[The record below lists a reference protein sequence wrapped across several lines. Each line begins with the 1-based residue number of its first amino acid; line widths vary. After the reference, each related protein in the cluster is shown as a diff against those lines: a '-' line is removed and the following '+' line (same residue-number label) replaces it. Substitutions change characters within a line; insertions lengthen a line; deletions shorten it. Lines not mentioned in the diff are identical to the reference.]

1 MTKKTMITSGVIVFA
16 VLILIFIFL
25 LMLGSNEVDSPTTT
39 PIEAT
44 TKNNNATIVDN
55 GSEEASLEVSET
67 TETTEA
73 NSRPRIRFVT
83 GVIKEV
89 NDNSIIVTDTKG
101 EDNEVSFDAYTEI
114 LKGEGMGEEAT
125 ISDLA
130 TNWNAAVFLPNDK
143 ENNIAQKI
151 QMISENIEE

>member
-1 MTKKTMITSGVIVFA
+1 MITSGVIVFA

-55 GSEEASLEVSET
+55 NTEEIESSENSEITPLEIPE
-67 TETTEA
+67 EF
-73 NSRPRIRFVT
+73 RIRFVT

-89 NDNSIIVTDTKG
+89 KDSSIVVTGVEGKDTEVNFDSSTIV
-101 EDNEVSFDAYTEI
+101 

-130 TNWNAAVFLPNDK
+130 TNWNAAVFLPND
-143 ENNIAQKI
+143 ENNNVAQKI